1 MGDVSKIIYGDRTL
15 IDLTSDTVDA
25 AHLAE
30 GYTAH
35 GADGLPITGEM
46 HGGTPA
52 SGNIT
57 LNAYGE
63 YDVSDKATATYIWP
77 MPFRAYINVSNY
89 YWAYYSDSSTSF
101 CFQVKTGKTYTLTWD
116 DNTEFNLYRISF
128 TKTLNAPSTNSTAA
142 TYRRDVFNASGAEAL
157 EHNGFDREV
166 TFTVSDPSLVLCVV
180 QIQGTTTLWNTGTIY
195 SWFTELLTHLTITVN

>member
-1 MGDVSKIIYGDRTL
+1 MGNGKIVYYGNTL

-35 GADGLPITGEM
+35 GADGEPIIGEM
-46 HGGTPA
+46 SGGTPA

-57 LNAYGE
+57 LNADGE
-63 YDVSDKATATYIWP
+63 YDVSDKATVTYIWP
-77 MPFRAYINVSNY
+77 MPFHAYINASNH

-101 CFQVKTGKTYTLTWD
+101 CFQVETGKTYTLTWD
-116 DNTEFNLYRISF
+116 NNTEFNLYRIAF
-128 TKTLNAPSTNSTAA
+128 TKTLDAPSTSSTSAS
-142 TYRRDVFNASGAEAL
+142 YRRNVFDASGAQAL
-157 EHNGFDREV
+157 EHAGFDREV

-180 QIQGTTTLWNTGTIY
+180 QIQGTTTLWSTGTIY
-195 SWFTELLTHLTITVN
+195 SWFAELLTHLTITIE